1 MANELQ
7 LTHDSR
13 MYVNLTRPNNLDLTD
28 ITTGRLARVLAILL
42 SRPADEVDRDV
53 CGWNLGYAPMETK
66 TRSF

>member
-1 MANELQ
+1 
-7 LTHDSR
+7 